1 MKPEAHGGDL
11 LRMAA
16 TAGRD
21 PASLLDFSVNVRPE
35 GPPEFIRAAL
45 FRAMTALA
53 AYPSPHA
60 EEAMLAAARHHEM
73 DPSGFVFGSGSN
85 ELIHALARV
94 LRKRGVPSVHVVEP
108 AFSEYAIACRL
119 AGLEVIPVWGGII
132 EKNQGA
138 PATGAEK
145 DKAVPKQ
152 DLLGALTDAPA
163 GSAVFLANPGNPS
176 GLFRTPDECLRLMS
190 SRSDLL
196 WIIDEAFV
204 EYAGTEAEASVLQRL
219 PKNGI
224 ALRSLTKFHAVPGVR
239 LGYLAADA
247 ELAQAIR
254 DELPAWSV
262 NAFALAAAQA
272 VFADTSD
279 FAAQTRAENAERRAD
294 LDAALSSLPG
304 IEVYPSAA
312 NYVLFRWPGAP
323 RNLLGILL
331 KCFGIAVRDCSN
343 YHGLKDGSWFRAA
356 VRFPEDHRR
365 LAEAREDGLDLPLR
379 HFGDVRLHFGVQ
391 LFAQLVRGELFGQ
404 HGGDVFEH
412 RQHVGIALVQLGA
425 DLAIRLVGD
434 LHDLLIKREPLC
446 IEEGFFE
453 LALPHRHIPDDEHR
467 AAALGQ
473 PPDLGKVFFV
483 RQAEGSGRKNDAVL
497 QLQAPIVHRA
507 QDGLVHDHM
516 LPFCAAF
523 CSSSSSWRCSSAV
536 RPVRFRAS
544 QP

>member
-60 EEAMLAAARHHEM
+60 EEAMLAAARHHGM
-73 DPSGFVFGSGSN
+73 DASRFVFGSGSN

-94 LRKRGVPSVHVVEP
+94 LRKRGVPSVRVVEP

-119 AGLEVIPVWGGII
+119 AGLEAIPVWGGII
-132 EKNQGA
+132 EKNQSVPKA
-138 PATGAEK
+138 DTEK
-145 DKAVPKQ
+145 DDAVPTR

-294 LDAALSSLPG
+294 LAAALSSLPG

-312 NYVLFRWPGAP
+312 NYVLFRWPARPAICSASSSNASASPSATAP
-323 RNLLGILL
+323 TTTGSKTAHGSVPPSAFPKTTAALPKPSPQSGKRRTGFPPPHFLPPLLHPNPTTCMEIQPRLCPNTTPFAG
-331 KCFGIAVRDCSN
+331 
-343 YHGLKDGSWFRAA
+343 
-356 VRFPEDHRR
+356 FPPPRS
-365 LAEAREDGLDLPLR
+365 PKP
-379 HFGDVRLHFGVQ
+379 RLHPNPATRIQ
-391 LFAQLVRGELFGQ
+391 
-404 HGGDVFEH
+404 
-412 RQHVGIALVQLGA
+412 
-425 DLAIRLVGD
+425 
-434 LHDLLIKREPLC
+434 
-446 IEEGFFE
+446 
-453 LALPHRHIPDDEHR
+453 
-467 AAALGQ
+467 
-473 PPDLGKVFFV
+473 
-483 RQAEGSGRKNDAVL
+483 
-497 QLQAPIVHRA
+497 
-507 QDGLVHDHM
+507 
-516 LPFCAAF
+516 
-523 CSSSSSWRCSSAV
+523 
-536 RPVRFRAS
+536 
-544 QP
+544 

>member
-119 AGLEVIPVWGGII
+119 AGLEVFPVWGGII
-132 EKNQGA
+132 EKNQSV
-138 PATGAEK
+138 PKSYTEK
-145 DKAVPKQ
+145 DDAVPKQ

-294 LDAALSSLPG
+294 LAAALSSLPG

-365 LAEAREDGLDLPLR
+365 LAEALS
-379 HFGDVRLHFGVQ
+379 
-391 LFAQLVRGELFGQ
+391 
-404 HGGDVFEH
+404 
-412 RQHVGIALVQLGA
+412 
-425 DLAIRLVGD
+425 AIRETTHGISSS
-434 LHDLLIKREPLC
+434 LLLAPPASPKPNNVYGNTTPAVPEHNTICGFSPSPLPETSASPESSNKDSINIKVLGRGG
-446 IEEGFFE
+446 ISQEGRRARR
-453 LALPHRHIPDDEHR
+453 ALSSLPPAYPAAPHAMPRPSCCKAPPPTR
-467 AAALGQ
+467 ARASLRRPTAAS
-473 PPDLGKVFFV
+473 
-483 RQAEGSGRKNDAVL
+483 SGRTAT
-497 QLQAPIVHRA
+497 
-507 QDGLVHDHM
+507 
-516 LPFCAAF
+516 
-523 CSSSSSWRCSSAV
+523 
-536 RPVRFRAS
+536 AS
-544 QP
+544 PPSKRRTCR